1 MRCLALVVFAGC
13 SFQPGSGSDASPPR
27 DGAPDSSQDAVAI
40 DAPEI
45 PIDAPAVSAVAH
57 VPDAVITAFDA
68 TASVT
73 FASATID
80 TGTGANPPFANV
92 TLPSGAHLLT
102 SAQLGGGPEL
112 AILEVGDLTVT
123 GTLRVVGGRPLVII
137 AKTTISVAQLDASAT
152 KQTPGG
158 GGYPP
163 RMGSGAGGDGAASG
177 NADSGGGGGGYG
189 TAGGAGQ
196 ASGAAAA
203 GTAGAVYGTADLAT
217 LDGGSGGG
225 TTAPTCTGHP
235 PGAGGGA
242 IQLYAGT
249 SITITGSIHANGGG
263 GAGGHNC
270 SNVGMSGAGG
280 GAGGAIYLQTPQLLG
295 SGLVLAQ
302 GGGGGG
308 GYDVASQN
316 NGADG
321 QDGSTT
327 IAAAAG
333 GTATGTGVMG
343 EVNAGGTGGYRD
355 AAPSVF
361 TALSGTMSGNG
372 GGGGGSVG
380 RIVIRSGS
388 AGAVTS
394 SPMAVVVAP

>member
-1 MRCLALVVFAGC
+1 MRCLALVVLAGC
-13 SFQPGSGSDASPPR
+13 SFQPGAGSDAAGPR
-27 DGAPDSSQDAVAI
+27 DGAADSGDAVAI
-40 DAPEI
+40 DAPAI
-45 PIDAPAVSAVAH
+45 PIDAPAVFDVAH
-57 VPDAVITAFDA
+57 VPDAVVVAFDA

-73 FASATID
+73 FA
-80 TGTGANPPFANV
+80 NV
-92 TLPSGAHLLT
+92 TLDTGSNGGMPPSVNVALPAGAHLLT
-102 SAQLGGGPEL
+102 SAQLGSGPEL
-112 AILEVGDLTVT
+112 AILEVGDLTIT

-163 RMGSGAGGDGAASG
+163 RMGPGAGGDGAISG
-177 NADSGGGGGGYG
+177 SADSGGGGGGYG

-203 GTAGAVYGTADLAT
+203 GTAGAVYGTTDLAT

-225 TTAPTCTGHP
+225 ATAPTCNGHP

-249 SITITGSIHANGGG
+249 SITITGSVRANGGG
-263 GAGGHNC
+263 GAGGQSC
-270 SNVGMSGAGG
+270 ANVGMSGAGG

-316 NGADG
+316 NGTDG
-321 QDGSTT
+321 EDGATT

-333 GTATGTGVMG
+333 GTATGTGVLG

-355 AAPSVF
+355 AAPSAF
-361 TALSGTMSGNG
+361 TALSGAMSGNG

-388 AGAVTS
+388 AGTVAS
-394 SPMAVVVAP
+394 SPLAVVVAP